1 MAGDTAIIPRRS
13 AGDGE
18 REGEGTLARQ
28 CRIYCRCWRGEGAG
42 GEMVARG
49 VLDEM
54 SRFYD

>member
-1 MAGDTAIIPRRS
+1 MAGDTIIPRRS

-18 REGEGTLARQ
+18 REGGGRERHSRRGGVECTDVGTMEGVVGYT
-28 CRIYCRCWRGEGAG
+28 
-42 GEMVARG
+42 RG

>member
-1 MAGDTAIIPRRS
+1 MIIPRRS

-18 REGEGTLARQ
+18 REGEGTLARR

>member
-1 MAGDTAIIPRRS
+1 MAGDTAIISRGGS

-18 REGEGTLARQ
+18 REGKGTLARR
-28 CRIYCRCWRGEGAG
+28 CRIYRRCWEGAG